1 MNLQKYDLLIKIDRM
16 AAWVLLF
23 SILIYLFTGYG
34 MTKGIV
40 DSSVASLL
48 HKDILPLITFVS
60 FSAHTFLAIRIFLL
74 RNRWWNIV
82 SKLLLSLTYIFLFSS
97 LFYLEVFYN
106 ANKISN
112 SKTTLEITKI
122 EDQNKDSSK
131 YLVDVKEIES
141 KSVENVFTLSELAK
155 YNGKNGNQAY
165 VAVDGVVYDLS
176 TIFKNGIH
184 FEHFA
189 GEELT
194 NAFYKKHAKS
204 EIIKYPVVGV
214 LQTE

>member
-1 MNLQKYDLLIKIDRM
+1 
-16 AAWVLLF
+16 
-23 SILIYLFTGYG
+23 

-40 DSSVASLL
+40 DNRAASLL

-82 SKLLLSLTYIFLFSS
+82 SKLLLSLTYIFLFSFF
-97 LFYLEVFYN
+97 FYLEVFYD
-106 ANKISN
+106 ANKTSN
-112 SKTTLEITKI
+112 LKITLDTNKI
-122 EDQNKDSSK
+122 EDQNKDSPE
-131 YLVDVKEIES
+131 YLVDVKETES
-141 KSVENVFTLSELAK
+141 KSEEKIFTLSELSK
-155 YNGKNGNQAY
+155 YNGKNGNKAY
-165 VAVDGVVYDLS
+165 VAVDGIVYDLS
-176 TIFKNGIH
+176 TIFENGIH

-194 NAFYKKHAKS
+194 NAFYKKHVKS

-214 LQTE
+214 LKAE